1 MGIARGQAM
10 GKRILV
16 TGGCGFVG
24 TNLVPLLEQAGHQV
38 RVLDSETLGRREHLD
53 DFGGEFVK
61 GDIRDPDALHDA
73 LEGVDAVIH
82 LAADTR
88 VIDSINDPLHNFDV
102 NVVGS
107 FRLLQ
112 SMRAR
117 RIGRL
122 INASTGGAII
132 GDVTPPVHEGLVPQP
147 IAPYGASKLAVEG
160 FCSAW
165 SGSYGL
171 RTLSL
176 RFANVYGPRSFHK
189 GSVVASF
196 FKQILRGRPLIIYGD
211 GNQTRDFV
219 FVDDL
224 CRGIV
229 HSLDCD
235 VSSVIQLGS
244 GVPVSVNT
252 LIDLIRPLVAP
263 LPVRVEYREAR
274 QGEIAHTWC
283 DITRA
288 RSLLGFDPATP
299 LAQGLAQTWEWFC
312 SRSDSLPFKSEL
324 KRYNVAAL

>member
-1 MGIARGQAM
+1 MGAAM

-24 TNLVPLLEQAGHQV
+24 TNLVPMLEQAGHWV

-53 DFGGEFVK
+53 SFSGEFVK
-61 GDIRDPDALHDA
+61 GDIRDPDALYAA
-73 LEGVDAVIH
+73 LDGIEAVIH

-117 RIGRL
+117 RIDRM

-211 GNQTRDFV
+211 GSQTRDFV

-224 CRGIV
+224 CRGIAR
-229 HSLDCD
+229 SLDCD

-244 GVPVSVNT
+244 GVPVSINT
-252 LIDLIRPLVAP
+252 LIDMIRPLVAP
-263 LPVRVEYREAR
+263 LPVQVEYREAR

-288 RSLLGFDPATP
+288 RALLGFDPATP
-299 LAQGLAQTWEWFC
+299 LARGLAQTWEWFC
-312 SRSDSLPFKSEL
+312 NRSDNASSKSEL